1 MWLTRL
7 MIAYETHTN
16 LSELESTNEY
26 EWHSLRSAWF
36 IAIHNR
42 ASLARKGSLAIE
54 VSAAFVYCI
63 IHLRPNPAVAPSHCY
78 KHRIG
83 PFSSGNRKSISDL
96 IADLVSEGK
105 NWMIRW
111 TDSTQM
117 TPRKNTWIT
126 CHITHFPQTRNRYSA
141 QIRK

>member
-1 MWLTRL
+1 MHMKPIQIYLFK
-7 MIAYETHTN
+7 
-16 LSELESTNEY
+16 STNEY
-26 EWHSLRSAWF
+26 EWYSLRSTWF

-42 ASLARKGSLAIE
+42 ASLARKGSLVIE
-54 VSAAFVYCI
+54 VSAASVYCI

-83 PFSSGNRKSISDL
+83 PFSSGNRESISGL
-96 IADLVSEGK
+96 IADLASEGK

-111 TDSTQM
+111 TCSDDAVE
-117 TPRKNTWIT
+117 KYWIT
-126 CHITHFPQTRNRYSA
+126 CHIARSPQTRNHYSA